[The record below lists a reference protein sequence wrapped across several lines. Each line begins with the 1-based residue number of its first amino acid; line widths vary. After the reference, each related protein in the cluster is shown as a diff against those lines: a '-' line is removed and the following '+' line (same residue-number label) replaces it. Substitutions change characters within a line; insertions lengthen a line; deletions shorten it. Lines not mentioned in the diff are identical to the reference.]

1 MKKKFKPLLWIVVLA
16 MSMLLITVFS
26 LGGCKAAEETAAEEV
41 EEAAEEEPVAEEA
54 EAEEPVTIS
63 LAMHVANVKD
73 QEPAT
78 YAIVQEFMKN
88 NPNITVEIQ
97 GTETDEHI
105 KKMKMMAASG
115 TLPDVFWMLPPPAK
129 EMAEAGYL
137 GDLTE
142 FLSNNEDV
150 VARIPANMI
159 DAYKLDDGTQ
169 YGIAYQPL
177 VTGLWVN
184 NDILGKYGLQVPET
198 FDELK
203 EVVKTLKENDVV
215 TIAKGAKSPFSVW
228 AFLIMICRY
237 GYFDKIDGILAGEA
251 SYNNPDFLKF
261 YQKIDELRELGA
273 FPENVSTL
281 DYFQAVEMFMAGN
294 AAMLDAGVW
303 EAPKVEASEFG
314 AEASFW
320 FGPTFGDGVGNQKV
334 SMAVPAAPFVVSAS
348 VMEDQAK
355 ANAVF
360 EFLKYYFSDEAADII
375 VNSQFLPVIKYSGE
389 IDTTS
394 GLGKVL
400 EALGKPDWVSPPNQP
415 DLIVSEAI
423 GNAMYDSIY
432 GVINGVYTPEE
443 ALDIVDSKIAE
454 Q

>member
-1 MKKKFKPLLWIVVLA
+1 MKKKFKPLLWILVLG
-16 MSMLLITVFS
+16 MSISLVAVFS
-26 LGGCKAAEETAAEEV
+26 LGGCKAAEEE
-41 EEAAEEEPVAEEA
+41 
-54 EAEEPVTIS
+54 VTIS
-63 LAMHVANVKD
+63 LAMHVANVEN

-78 YAIVQEFMKN
+78 YAIVQKFMEN

-97 GTETDEHI
+97 GTETEGHI
-105 KKMKMMAASG
+105 QKMKMMSQSD
-115 TLPDVFWMLPPPAK
+115 TLPDIFWMAPAPAK

-137 GDLTE
+137 SDLTE
-142 FLSNNEDV
+142 FLSNNEDIA
-150 VARIPANMI
+150 ARIPANMY
-159 DAYKLDDGTQ
+159 DAFRLDDGTL

-184 NDILGKYGLQVPET
+184 NDILGKYSLQVPET

-215 TIAKGAKSPFSVW
+215 TIAKGAKDPFSIW

-237 GYFDKIDGILAGEA
+237 GYFDKLDDILAGEA

-273 FPENVSTL
+273 FPESVSTMG
-281 DYFQAVEMFMAGN
+281 YFQAVEMFMAGN
-294 AAMLDAGVW
+294 AAMLDAGIW
-303 EAPKVEASEFG
+303 EAPKIESTEFG
-314 AEASFW
+314 EEASFW
-320 FGPTFGDGVGNQKV
+320 FGPTFDDGVGNQKV

-348 VMEDQAK
+348 AMEDQAR

-360 EFLKYYFSDEAADII
+360 EFLKYYFSDEAADIMVSNQI
-375 VNSQFLPVIKYSGE
+375 LPVIKYSGE

-400 EALGKPDWVSPPNQP
+400 EALSKPGWVSPSNQP
-415 DLIVSEAI
+415 DLVVPEVMVY
-423 GNAMYDSIY
+423 AMHDSIY

-443 ALDIVDSKIAE
+443 ALDIVDSAIAE